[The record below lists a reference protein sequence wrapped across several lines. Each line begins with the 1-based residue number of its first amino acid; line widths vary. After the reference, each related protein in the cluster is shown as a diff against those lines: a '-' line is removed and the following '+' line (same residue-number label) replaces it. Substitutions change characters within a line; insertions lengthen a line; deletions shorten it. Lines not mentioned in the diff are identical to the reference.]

1 MTDIFQ
7 PIAQIFLFV
16 LCGVA
21 CRRFGLIDPARRRV
35 LSNLVFYLVLPAM
48 LFSNAAQAD
57 FASYGQQAAVCFFAG
72 LLVPLP
78 AYAVGIAAA
87 RLGRVTQPQ
96 EQVIR
101 VGAALANTAFFGI
114 PICAA
119 LWGERGALLASFY
132 DQGITIPMFLLGP
145 FGYAVQPDRR
155 ALRTA
160 LLNPIILSMAA
171 GIAFRFTGM
180 SLPVVLAQLLD
191 LVGGMTAPLAL
202 ILVGALL
209 EWKRAEDVT
218 APQRKTPL
226 ALLTGSRLV
235 LAPLLILG
243 IAVLLGLE
251 KPVRQ
256 VVVLQSAMPTSV
268 VGTLMAYQYH
278 SDAALA
284 VRGNLLTVAASV
296 LTLSVFAAILR

>member
-1 MTDIFQ
+1 MGDIFQ
-7 PIAQIFLFV
+7 PIAQIFLLV
-16 LCGVA
+16 LCGTA
-21 CRRFGLIDPARRRV
+21 CRRFGLIDPAGRRV
-35 LSNLVFYLVLPAM
+35 LSNLVFYLVLPCM
-48 LFSNAAQAD
+48 LFSTAAQAD
-57 FASYGQQAAVCFFAG
+57 FASYGQQAAICFVAG

-78 AYAVGIAAA
+78 AYAVGMAAA
-87 RLGRVTQPQ
+87 RLARVTQPQ

-145 FGYAVQPDRR
+145 LGYAVRPNSR
-155 ALRTA
+155 ALRGA
-160 LLNPIILSMAA
+160 LLNPIILSMTA
-171 GIAFRFTGM
+171 GIAFRFTGFT
-180 SLPVVLAQLLD
+180 LPPVLAQPVEM
-191 LVGGMTAPLAL
+191 VGGMTAPLAL

-209 EWKRAEDVT
+209 EWNRSESAE
-218 APQRKTPL
+218 PRSMTPL
-226 ALLTGSRLV
+226 ALLAGSRLV
-235 LAPLLILG
+235 FAPLLVLG

-256 VVVLQSAMPTSV
+256 VVVLQAAMPTSV
-268 VGTLMAYQYH
+268 LGTLMAYQYR

-284 VRGNLLTVAASV
+284 VQGNLLTVAVSV
-296 LTLSVFAAILR
+296 ITLSVFAAILR